1 MDTGYNVLERYVAS
15 LVGYHTT
22 RYFRNGEMEQDV
34 TVSKT
39 RRKQEMHALQ
49 SLGETLARLPG
60 EQLSRLDLPDSLRDA
75 IVQARQISQ
84 RGALRRQLQYIG
96 RLMRDADADHI
107 RNQLESV
114 QAGAVKDV
122 AILHRAERW
131 REQLLN
137 DEDSVAKFVSAFPS
151 TDIQK
156 LRTLLRNTK
165 RETEQQRPP
174 RHFRELLRAIRQTLL
189 DNELAQGPDVE

>member
-1 MDTGYNVLERYVAS
+1 VLERYAAS

-22 RYFRNGEMEQDV
+22 RYFRNGEMEQDG

-39 RRKQEMHALQ
+39 RRKQEMLALQ
-49 SLGETLARLPG
+49 TLGETLTRLSG

-75 IVQARQISQ
+75 IMQARQISQ

-96 RLMRDADADHI
+96 RLMRDVDADHI

-114 QAGAVKDV
+114 QAGAVRGV

-137 DEDSVAKFVSAFPS
+137 DEDSLAKFVSAFPS
-151 TDIQK
+151 TDVQE
-156 LRTLLRNTK
+156 LRTLLRNAK

-174 RHFRELLRAIRQTLL
+174 RYFRELLRTIRQTLL
-189 DNELAQGPDVE
+189 DNELAQGPDVG

>member
-1 MDTGYNVLERYVAS
+1 
-15 LVGYHTT
+15 
-22 RYFRNGEMEQDV
+22 MEQDV

-39 RRKQEMHALQ
+39 RRKQDMHALQ

-96 RLMRDADADHI
+96 RLMRDVDADHI

-137 DEDSVAKFVSAFPS
+137 DEDSLAKFVSAFPS